1 MDTSQTHRPAPHP
14 TVLGAQALHLE
25 ARNLGQ
31 LLEALRGGLSTS
43 SVSLLAELLG
53 EDVKTVL
60 GRVRI
65 PWATY
70 SRRRAQGKLDP
81 LESERVMR
89 LARVVEAA
97 YGFFGPEQGRRWLG
111 EPHRTLSGKT
121 PLEYGASE
129 FGAQRVLD
137 LINAARDGLFV

>member
-1 MDTSQTHRPAPHP
+1 MDINRTSLSASPPA
-14 TVLGAQALHLE
+14 VLGARALRLE
-25 ARNLGQ
+25 ARSLSQ
-31 LLEALRGGLSTS
+31 LLEALQEGLPTE
-43 SVSLLAELLG
+43 SVGLLAKLLG

-81 LESERVMR
+81 PESERMVR

-97 YGFFGPEQGRRWLG
+97 YGFFGPTEGRRWLD
-111 EPHRTLSGKT
+111 EPHRALSGKT
-121 PLEYGASE
+121 PLEYGAFE

-137 LINAARDGLFV
+137 LIGAAQDGIFV